1 MTVTLAV
8 ADGVARLTIDRPD
21 AFNAIDL
28 ATAQSLLDATI
39 AIGVDPTVRV
49 VLLSGAGRA
58 FCGGGDVKAFA
69 TRLVNEPAAPDGLP
83 AFIKATTAP
92 LHAAIANLARLDAPV
107 VAAVHGSAAGA
118 GFSLMLQADVV
129 LVAEGTKLTLAYTG
143 IGLTPDGSVT
153 WFLPR
158 IVGVRRAAELMLTNR
173 VLSAQEAVDLG
184 IATRVVPADDLVA
197 EADALVAQLATGP
210 TRAYGAVKR
219 LLLASSTN
227 PLETQME
234 LEARSISAMGATADG
249 REGVTAFVEKRPPT
263 FTGH

>member
-1 MTVTLAV
+1 VSVNLAIADGIARVTL
-8 ADGVARLTIDRPD
+8 DRPD
-21 AFNAIDL
+21 AFNAIDQ
-28 ATAQSLLDATI
+28 AMAQSLLEATI
-39 AIGVDPTVRV
+39 AIWADPSVRV
-49 VLLSGAGRA
+49 VVVSGAGRA

-69 TRLVNEPAAPDGLP
+69 ARAGNDPGAPDGLP
-83 AFIKATTAP
+83 AFVKATTAP

-118 GFSLMLQADVV
+118 GFSLAVSADVV
-129 LVAEGTKLTLAYTG
+129 LVAEGTKLTLAYTA
-143 IGLTPDGSVT
+143 IGMAPDGSST

-158 IVGVRRAAELMLTNR
+158 LVGVRQATELMLRNR
-173 VLSAQEAVDLG
+173 VLTAEEAVAMG
-184 IATRVVPADDLVA
+184 IATRVVPADDLAA
-197 EADALVAQLATGP
+197 ETDALAAELASGP

-227 PLETQME
+227 GLETQME
-234 LEARSISAMGATADG
+234 LEAREIASMGATADG